1 VPEPLRRR
9 LAVLAGGA
17 VGTALRA
24 AVAVAVPVGT
34 SGFPWPT
41 LAVNVTG
48 AAALGI
54 VVVRLGRRASGT
66 VVVAAVGIGVL
77 GSYTTFAT
85 FAVEV
90 IQLWPHLPAT
100 AVSYGLVSVV
110 LGVAAAWAG
119 VRLAERRPGATA

>member
-1 VPEPLRRR
+1 MPEPLQRR

-17 VGTALRA
+17 AGTALRA

-66 VVVAAVGIGVL
+66 VVAAVGTGVL

-90 IQLWPHLPAT
+90 VQLWPHLPAT
-100 AVSYGLVSVV
+100 AVSYGLASVV